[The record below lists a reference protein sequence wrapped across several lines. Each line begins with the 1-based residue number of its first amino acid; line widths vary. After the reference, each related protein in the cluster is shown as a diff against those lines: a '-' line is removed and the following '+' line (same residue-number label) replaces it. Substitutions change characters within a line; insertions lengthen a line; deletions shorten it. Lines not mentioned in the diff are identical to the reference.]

1 MARISS
7 DQIGLRDAADIFG
20 VSIDTLRR
28 RIRDNQLDE
37 AVLVQGPFGA
47 TWVLPR
53 AGLSAIAEREGWDDA
68 GSTDPTVSRV
78 SAPTHAPAQ
87 PRPEPIV
94 ASSAGDGISPSVIDL
109 TVDPTPV
116 LVGST
121 STAPVAEVPQGPAA
135 SQVAPPPP
143 PAITGSVA
151 PTPPSAAPAAPPAPA
166 SGPST
171 DDLVLEVTAAV
182 AEELARG
189 LSDNVHAELSAVRE
203 AITAAEV
210 KAVAADART
219 DALRAEKG
227 RLEAQ
232 LKRAEADIEYWRSQ
246 HDRLDK
252 DLDRERALRV
262 TSDKAKS
269 VAESETRVV
278 RERVAELSVEV
289 SDTQTRER
297 ALIATEAALQAELD
311 QATMVMGWWSRRR
324 LTKLQARSSGRTPPP
339 PVGD

>member
-7 DQIGLRDAADIFG
+7 DQIGLRDAADVFG

-37 AVLVQGPFGA
+37 ALLVQGPFGA

-53 AGLSAIAEREGWDDA
+53 GAMTTIAERESWEQGTGA
-68 GSTDPTVSRV
+68 ATHGAVSRV
-78 SAPTHAPAQ
+78 SE
-87 PRPEPIV
+87 PRHSPV
-94 ASSAGDGISPSVIDL
+94 QALASSVQLQRHAISVPRVEPVDVIDL
-109 TVDPTPV
+109 T
-116 LVGST
+116 
-121 STAPVAEVPQGPAA
+121 AANEAE
-135 SQVAPPPP
+135 
-143 PAITGSVA
+143 
-151 PTPPSAAPAAPPAPA
+151 APPAAVLISAPPDPLPVLA
-166 SGPST
+166 PEVGQSA

-182 AEELARG
+182 AEELAKG
-189 LSDNVHAELSAVRE
+189 LSDSVQAELSAVRD
-203 AITAAEV
+203 AITVAEV

-246 HDRLDK
+246 HDRLNR
-252 DLDRERALRV
+252 DLDRERGLRV

-278 RERVAELSVEV
+278 RERVAELTVEV
-289 SDTQTRER
+289 SETQSRER
-297 ALIATEAALQAELD
+297 VLISTEATLQAELD

-324 LTKLQARSSGRTPPP
+324 LLKLQARSSGRTPPSP
-339 PVGD
+339 LGD

>member
-7 DQIGLRDAADIFG
+7 DQIGLRDAADVFG

-37 AVLVQGPFGA
+37 ALLVQGPFGA

-53 AGLSAIAEREGWDDA
+53 GAMTTIAERESWEQAA
-68 GSTDPTVSRV
+68 GATPHGAVSRV
-78 SAPTHAPAQ
+78 SE
-87 PRPEPIV
+87 PRHSPV
-94 ASSAGDGISPSVIDL
+94 QALASSVQPKTQAAWVPRVEPVDVIDL
-109 TVDPTPV
+109 T
-116 LVGST
+116 
-121 STAPVAEVPQGPAA
+121 AA
-135 SQVAPPPP
+135 
-143 PAITGSVA
+143 IE
-151 PTPPSAAPAAPPAPA
+151 APPAAVLITAPPDPLPVLA
-166 SGPST
+166 PEVGQGT

-182 AEELARG
+182 AQELAKG
-189 LSDNVHAELSAVRE
+189 LSDSVQAELSAVRD
-203 AITAAEV
+203 AITVAEV

-246 HDRLDK
+246 HDRLNR
-252 DLDRERALRV
+252 DLDRERGLRV

-278 RERVAELSVEV
+278 RERVVELTVEV
-289 SDTQTRER
+289 SETQSRER
-297 ALIATEAALQAELD
+297 VLISTEATLQAELD

-324 LTKLQARSSGRTPPP
+324 LIKLQARSSGRTPPSP
-339 PVGD
+339 PGD

>member
-1 MARISS
+1 M
-7 DQIGLRDAADIFG
+7 
-20 VSIDTLRR
+20 
-28 RIRDNQLDE
+28 
-37 AVLVQGPFGA
+37 
-47 TWVLPR
+47 
-53 AGLSAIAEREGWDDA
+53 
-68 GSTDPTVSRV
+68 
-78 SAPTHAPAQ
+78 
-87 PRPEPIV
+87 
-94 ASSAGDGISPSVIDL
+94 IDL
-109 TVDPTPV
+109 TESQAQDGPV
-116 LVGST
+116 LVAA
-121 STAPVAEVPQGPAA
+121 APVPTSEPGPA
-135 SQVAPPPP
+135 
-143 PAITGSVA
+143 
-151 PTPPSAAPAAPPAPA
+151 PSAPA
-166 SGPST
+166 T
-171 DDLVLEVTAAV
+171 TNDDLVVEVTAAV

-203 AITAAEV
+203 AITAAEI

-289 SDTQTRER
+289 ADTQSRER
-297 ALIATEAALQAELD
+297 VLIASDAVLQAELD